1 MKCWYSQIVKSR
13 KVITEKI
20 TLKNSFLVHDFQ
32 VSLIKIQLR
41 YTESWKNHDGEK
53 IREVKEEEYK
63 IEIVLC

>member
-1 MKCWYSQIVKSR
+1 MLILANC
-13 KVITEKI
+13 KVTQGNYGENYTKEF
-20 TLKNSFLVHDFQ
+20 FLVHDFQ

-41 YTESWKNHDGEK
+41 YTESWKNHDGGK